1 MFVPKKMARAKG
13 TSLIST
19 PKKKAGSIARSGLK
33 NNCLTICAYLRKSA
47 A

>member
-1 MFVPKKMARAKG
+1 MARAKG

-19 PKKKAGSIARSGLK
+19 PKKKAGSNCQIRPRQ
-33 NNCLTICAYLRKSA
+33 NNYLTISAYLRKSA